1 VVSNPLTPVSYMPL
15 NTVIVPVMAL
25 SMTLQLAAGISF
37 VYNDIND
44 SPQGLNEGLWF
55 LFVTGSVVPFREF
68 PPTRKHHILIEAV
81 IWALALSN
89 SHDLTSR
96 ITTII
101 TTIGGYSIGGLIGGA
116 YFTALPQAREA
127 ELRMMSE
134 GGPRGILDFVGS
146 DQVPGY
152 LAFVSVFYSLAMVTF
167 ALWFLKDRQDG
178 GKTAQ
183 RGEMSE
189 SGYERPLMAYSE
201 PSQMHTF
208 PSHKSRN

>member
-1 VVSNPLTPVSYMPL
+1 VSYRPLT
-15 NTVIVPVMAL
+15 NTATVPVMAL

-37 VYNDIND
+37 VYNGIND
-44 SPQGLNEGLWF
+44 SPQGSNEGLWF
-55 LFVTGSVVPFREF
+55 LFVTGSAIPFRKF
-68 PPTRKHHILIEAV
+68 PRIRRHHALIQTV
-81 IWALALSN
+81 IWALALS
-89 SHDLTSR
+89 STHDLTSR

-116 YFTALPQAREA
+116 YFTTLPRNLDA

-134 GGPRGILDFVGS
+134 GRPRGILESVGS
-146 DQVPGY
+146 NQVPGY
-152 LAFVSVFYSLAMVTF
+152 LAFVCVFFSLAMVTF
-167 ALWFLKDRQDG
+167 ALWFVKDRREG

-208 PSHKSRN
+208 LSHESRN